1 MKPLGR
7 DFERIVPD
15 ILGSG
20 DALDQE
26 TLMLH
31 LERYQW
37 AARFANERRVLDLA
51 CGVGYGSA
59 VLATAGAQ
67 DVLGVDK
74 DADAI
79 VYARERYGAPG
90 LTFELHNAF
99 DFSPATTYGL
109 VVCLETIEHV
119 SDPARLIERLAR
131 LLAPGGTF
139 VGSVPVTV
147 STDVNPFH
155 LHDFTEPELV
165 GLVRRT
171 GLIPRERIIQVQ
183 HFSPFEVLRRDH
195 EGTRRFGL
203 RRHLLRHYV
212 TFPKLAVRRGLEM
225 LRYGFCNRYL
235 VLAADRPANAP

>member
-1 MKPLGR
+1 MARPCSPQQVRKMC
-7 DFERIVPD
+7 
-15 ILGSG
+15 SG
-20 DALDQE
+20 
-26 TLMLH
+26 
-31 LERYQW
+31 
-37 AARFANERRVLDLA
+37 F
-51 CGVGYGSA
+51 
-59 VLATAGAQ
+59 
-67 DVLGVDK
+67 DK

-171 GLIPRERIIQVQ
+171 GLIPRER
-183 HFSPFEVLRRDH
+183 DH
-195 EGTRRFGL
+195 SGAAFLAFRGATTR
-203 RRHLLRHYV
+203 
-212 TFPKLAVRRGLEM
+212 P
-225 LRYGFCNRYL
+225 
-235 VLAADRPANAP
+235 